1 MKFCRFGEIL
11 TPSNVQ
17 WGVIKA
23 LSDIEGQK
31 TITDY
36 PVTFTS
42 KCLAVFTS
50 IDFGTYVYNTRYND
64 WQLTT
69 ENTSKSK
76 FTISTCGG
84 AYVADNVKISWFSI
98 GV

>member
-1 MKFCRFGEIL
+1 MADK
-11 TPSNVQ
+11 Q

-23 LSDIEGQK
+23 LYETEGQK

-36 PVTFTS
+36 PITFTS

-50 IDFGTYVYNTRYND
+50 IDFGTYTYDTHYND

-84 AYVADNVKISWFSI
+84 ATVLSSSSVSWFSI

>member
-1 MKFCRFGEIL
+1 MEFCRFGEIL
-11 TPSNVQ
+11 IPSNVQ

-50 IDFGTYVYNTRYND
+50 IDFGTYVSNTRYND